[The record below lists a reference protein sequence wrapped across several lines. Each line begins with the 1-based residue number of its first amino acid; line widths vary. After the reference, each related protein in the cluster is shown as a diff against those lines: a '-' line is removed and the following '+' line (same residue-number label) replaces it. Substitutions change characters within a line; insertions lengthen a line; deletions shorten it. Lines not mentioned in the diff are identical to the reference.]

1 MDGFIELEASDGHH
15 LSAYERH
22 PDGATASVVIV
33 QEIFGVN
40 SHIRSVVDRY
50 ADAGYHAIA
59 PATFDRVERGVELDY
74 DGPGVERGK
83 ELAMGIGMEKAMLDV
98 AAAVAHGATTGLV
111 GIVGYCFGGSVAW
124 LAAAQLPVAA
134 AVGYYGGAVLG
145 ALDSTPKVP
154 TMLHFGELD
163 AGIPLDGVAK
173 IQPAHPDVAVHVY
186 EGADH
191 GFNCDVRASFHA
203 GAAEVARER
212 TMTFLAEHLTGQ
224 AP

>member
-1 MDGFIELEASDGHH
+1 MDGIIELEASDGHR
-15 LSAYERH
+15 LSAYEQR

-50 ADAGYHAIA
+50 AEAGYHAIA

-83 ELAMGIGMEKAMLDV
+83 ELAMGIGMEKALLDV
-98 AAAVAHGATTGLV
+98 AAAIAHASSTGPV

-124 LAAAQLPVAA
+124 LASAQLPVAA

-145 ALDSTPKVP
+145 ALDSVPAVP
-154 TMLHFGELD
+154 TMLHFGGLD

-173 IQPAHPDVAVHVY
+173 IQPAHPEVAVHIY
-186 EGADH
+186 DDADH

-203 GAAEVARER
+203 GAAELARER
-212 TMTFLAEHLTGQ
+212 TMAFLAEHL
-224 AP
+224 AVAA